1 MIKCNND
8 DRGGQGLQTD
18 KPDSESAYIEQGLQ
32 VSLIYCLFIYFYK
45 KKHLFVRGGKGTEM
59 WLVICLKRGIY

>member
-32 VSLIYCLFIYFYK
+32 VSLIYCLFIYLYK
-45 KKHLFVRGGKGTEM
+45 KNTGYLLGEARGQR
-59 WLVICLKRGIY
+59 WDL